1 MLRRAVSLGWSVRAA
16 SSQAGPAVDGMKLLT
31 HNLMKSHVKGVKNG
45 YPLDVA
51 ATGVEEVE
59 VEFNPDFIVRMLPR
73 IEFAAL
79 RHTAGQLGMGDVLP
93 DDLPENPEENE
104 ELLRALHHL
113 LLEVIVVEGELIC
126 PESGVKFPIKNG
138 IPNMLLQEE

>member
-1 MLRRAVSLGWSVRAA
+1 ML
-16 SSQAGPAVDGMKLLT
+16 SSWWLCR
-31 HNLMKSHVKGVKNG
+31 

-113 LLEVIVVEGELIC
+113 LLEVSRRSSVSC
-126 PESGVKFPIKNG
+126 ACGVMGTKK
-138 IPNMLLQEE
+138 LLFLRRLLTDDCVR